1 RTFLP
6 ILVRKDKPKTAAQ
19 VRLTVT
25 AQAKI
30 NATLA
35 PKLAATA
42 QFRDNWRPA
51 LGARLE
57 TVFKPETN
65 QLAQPPAGRAI
76 TLRAAGIDKYDVVI
90 KATFTN
96 PSAAAVGAWGFD
108 RVAGAASGP
117 VLPLRGL
124 AFYGGLLAAL
134 VAVAALAPVLGLPMR
149 RLFDAGAPPIALGH
163 AVGRIGCGVAG
174 CCYGRRV
181 DPHGAL
187 HAIGLARVPTQW
199 LESAAL
205 GAIALWL
212 ARTRPAREGAVI
224 ARYFASYAVVRIAL
238 ETLRDDPRGAL
249 PWLPAWL
256 SPSQWVSVGLLV
268 AAGALTATRARAA
281 A

>member
-1 RTFLP
+1 MAVALP
-6 ILVRKDKPKTAAQ
+6 FYNLFVGLGVGLA
-19 VRLTVT
+19 TV
-25 AQAKI
+25 
-30 NATLA
+30 L
-35 PKLAATA
+35 
-42 QFRDNWRPA
+42 FH
-51 LGARLE
+51 ARLRVYFATE
-57 TVFKPETN
+57 RERD
-65 QLAQPPAGRAI
+65 RA
-76 TLRAAGIDKYDVVI
+76 LLLLVV
-90 KATFTN
+90 AL
-96 PSAAAVGAWGFD
+96 PAAAVGAWGFD